1 MLDVTEYKNEKRLL
15 NDFNIVH
22 SKELIA
28 NTKARYESI
37 SHTKIKLGKNEYTI
51 MYKQNLEQ

>member
-37 SHTKIKLGKNEYTI
+37 SHTKR
-51 MYKQNLEQ
+51 